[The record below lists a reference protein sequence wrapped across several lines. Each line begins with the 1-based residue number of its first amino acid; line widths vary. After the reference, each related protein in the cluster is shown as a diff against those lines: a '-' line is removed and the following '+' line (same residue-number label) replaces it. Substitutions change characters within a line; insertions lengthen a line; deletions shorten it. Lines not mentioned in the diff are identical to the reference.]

1 MAFQLQSA
9 TAIGR
14 KEAQDAMGV
23 GSRSRPAFNSACG
36 IGVPSDGRVAQL
48 PEGRTLPFEFGG
60 DTVLSSG
67 GESPDA
73 ESRQRGDEAADRNAR
88 LPLRHRPPKCA
99 TVRVAT

>member
-23 GSRSRPAFNSACG
+23 GSRSGPAFGPAFNCACG

-67 GESPDA
+67 GESPGA
-73 ESRQRGDEAADRNAR
+73 ESRQRGMRPRTGMRDFRSAIAHRSA
-88 LPLRHRPPKCA
+88 PL
-99 TVRVAT
+99 

>member
-23 GSRSRPAFNSACG
+23 GSRSGPAFNSACG

-67 GESPDA
+67 GESPGA
-73 ESRQRGDEAADRNAR
+73 ESRQRGDVRPRTGMRNFRSAIAHR
-88 LPLRHRPPKCA
+88 SAPL
-99 TVRVAT
+99 